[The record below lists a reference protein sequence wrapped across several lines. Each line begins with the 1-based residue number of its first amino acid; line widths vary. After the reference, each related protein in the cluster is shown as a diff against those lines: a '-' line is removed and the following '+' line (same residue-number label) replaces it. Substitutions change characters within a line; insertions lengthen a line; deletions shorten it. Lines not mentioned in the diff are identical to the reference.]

1 MRNATPTLCLSVAA
15 VLCAVSPAVAQ
26 WSQVH
31 EQFYYPA
38 SHNWEFRE
46 RYRIADRL
54 FNAFEYGHA
63 ILYETL
69 YTDPDAPASKLEV
82 EEYNF
87 ITRKLLPRPPRI
99 PLEEGA
105 IEIAY
110 AKLAPEA
117 KAMFEWAHV
126 LHRQIYDVLAAERL
140 TQEEKDA
147 EVAALLRYYR
157 SRREYAFSSVPKS
170 MELMEGQYY
179 STVFRERY
187 PKFNGL
193 IWAYHWLQ
201 VGLYEPLMVGRN
213 YDERQT
219 GVAATVARFF
229 QMIEDAPTHMPRV
242 MPMTSAVAPVFT
254 ARYPEAAII
263 FDNLHS
269 LHDVI
274 SDILA
279 SPEVPRA
286 AKRTEILRAVGRYR
300 DDTSFIVSA
309 DEWRQMATHMGL
321 ENMGGPAVNFLP
333 EFPTPT
339 LPRGAVM
346 ANMNMSD
353 MPDMRNPDSTSTPA
367 AGEHAGHAAA
377 GQVPREAAAAPA
389 HAGHVATGQ
398 PTRPDSTGVG
408 QAGGIPQTPSSMS
421 MEGMRAMHDRMMAD
435 PVIRE
440 RIATDPVLRRMM
452 SDLAVDPGADHTAH
466 GSGGAPADS
475 AGRAAMEF
483 VLLLLERPD
492 VEARIHAD
500 PRMHALWSDP
510 AVQQCLRA
518 LRDLKAAGKPLPA
531 ACPAAP
537 PATHRH

>member
-1 MRNATPTLCLSVAA
+1 MNYTRVTLGAGVALFVA
-15 VLCAVSPAVAQ
+15 SGCASAQ

-54 FNAFEYGHA
+54 FNAFDYGHA

-69 YTDPDAPASKLEV
+69 YTDPDAPASMLEV

-87 ITRKLLPRPPRI
+87 ITRKLLPRPPRV

-126 LHRQIYDVLAAERL
+126 LHRQIYDVLAAEQL

-157 SRREYAFSSVPKS
+157 SRRDYAFSSVPKS

-201 VGLYEPLMVGRN
+201 VGLYEPLMAGRN
-213 YDERQT
+213 YGERQT

-229 QMIEDAPTHMPRV
+229 QMIQDAPTNMPRV
-242 MPMTSAVAPVFT
+242 MPMTAAVAPVFT

-286 AKRTEILRAVGRYR
+286 AKRAEILRAVERYR

-309 DEWRQMATHMGL
+309 EEWRQMAQHMGL

-333 EFPTPT
+333 EFPSPT
-339 LPRGAVM
+339 LARGAVM
-346 ANMNMSD
+346 TGMDMGSTHGPGKADSAN
-353 MPDMRNPDSTSTPA
+353 TPG
-367 AGEHAGHAAA
+367 AGEHAEHAAA
-377 GQVPREAAAAPA
+377 GQVPREAVAPA
-389 HAGHVATGQ
+389 HAGHAAAGQ
-398 PTRPDSTGVG
+398 PTRPDSTHLG
-408 QAGGIPQTPSSMS
+408 QAHAGRNPQASSSMS
-421 MEGMRAMHDRMMAD
+421 VEGLRAMHERMMAD

-440 RIATDPVLRRMM
+440 RIATDPVLRQMM
-452 SDLAVDPGADHTAH
+452 SDLAVGPGAEHAAH
-466 GSGGAPADS
+466 DAGGALADS

-483 VLLLLERPD
+483 VLLLLERPE

-510 AVQQCLRA
+510 GVQHCLRT
-518 LRDLKAAGKPLPA
+518 LRELKAVGKPLPA

-537 PATHRH
+537 PATRRD

>member
-1 MRNATPTLCLSVAA
+1 MRNTTVAMLSTVTTLLCLAGP
-15 VLCAVSPAVAQ
+15 VSAQ

-54 FNAFEYGHA
+54 FNAFDYGHA

-69 YTDPDAPASKLEV
+69 YTDPDGPPSRLEV

-87 ITRKLLPRPPRI
+87 ITRKLLPRPPRV

-157 SRREYAFSSVPKS
+157 SRREYAFSSLPKS
-170 MELMEGQYY
+170 MELMEDQYY

-229 QMIEDAPTHMPRV
+229 QMIQDAPTNMPRV
-242 MPMTSAVAPVFT
+242 MPMTAAVAPVFT
-254 ARYPEAAII
+254 ERYPEAAII

-286 AKRTEILRAVGRYR
+286 VKRAEILKAVERYR

-339 LPRGAVM
+339 LARGAVM
-346 ANMNMSD
+346 AGMD
-353 MPDMRNPDSTSTPA
+353 MGAMPGMRHTDSTSTAA
-367 AGEHAGHAAA
+367 AGEHAGHATAGQAAA
-377 GQVPREAAAAPA
+377 GVGSQPA
-389 HAGHVATGQ
+389 
-398 PTRPDSTGVG
+398 
-408 QAGGIPQTPSSMS
+408 SSMS
-421 MEGMRAMHDRMMAD
+421 MEKMRAMHDRMMAD

-440 RIATDPVLRRMM
+440 RIATDPVLRQMM
-452 SDLAVDPGADHTAH
+452 NEGGVDGRAEHAEHGMGGVPSDF
-466 GSGGAPADS
+466 

-483 VLLLLERPD
+483 VLLLLERPE
-492 VEARIHAD
+492 VEKRIHAD

-510 AVQQCLRA
+510 GVQQCLRV
-518 LRDLKAAGKPLPA
+518 LRELKAAGKPLPA
-531 ACPAAP
+531 VCPAVQ
-537 PATHRH
+537 PAAHRH